1 MFSRK
6 TDCDPK
12 KCFTISLPESLTLS
26 IKLHDFFVCVH
37 VFFFLFFF
45 LVP

>member
-12 KCFTISLPESLTLS
+12 KCFRISLPESLTLF

-37 VFFFLFFF
+37 VFLLFFF